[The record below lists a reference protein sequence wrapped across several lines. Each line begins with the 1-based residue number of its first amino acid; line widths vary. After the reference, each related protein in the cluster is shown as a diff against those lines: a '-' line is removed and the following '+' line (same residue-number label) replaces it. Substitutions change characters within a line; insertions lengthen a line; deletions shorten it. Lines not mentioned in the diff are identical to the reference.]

1 MNSKPTMAECG
12 TCNRITY
19 QTVIGSRFAPTPP
32 VMLVCRGCG
41 SLNYYDKGKLIK
53 ADAHRYERDQKI
65 RERMEK
71 AVSLLGEEFREHLT
85 ALCRA
90 KPRYVKEQLALAVK
104 TCESYGRETTLK
116 AVVFCSEQ
124 ELWSASDLAGVAA
137 ALAERTQPI
146 QRTRLPVNDE
156 KYHIEVQIR
165 PLSVYA
171 EAALEVRR

>member
-1 MNSKPTMAECG
+1 LGTFNTQKIVDFEVVGEQLKIYTTTGDLLAEH
-12 TCNRITY
+12 
-19 QTVIGSRFAPTPP
+19 
-32 VMLVCRGCG
+32 
-41 SLNYYDKGKLIK
+41 SLCHDKGKLIK

-65 RERMEK
+65 RERLDK
-71 AVSLLGEEFREHLT
+71 AVSLLGEEFREYLT
-85 ALCRA
+85 ALCGA

-124 ELWSASDLAGVAA
+124 DLWSASDLAGAAA
-137 ALAERTQPI
+137 ALLETAPPMPRD
-146 QRTRLPVNDE
+146 RLPVSDE

-171 EAALEVRR
+171 EAALEGRR